1 MPFVTE
7 HLHIP
12 ESEFSFTFSRSSGPG
27 GQNVNKVSTRVTLWF
42 DVEGSPSLSLEQ
54 KGLIKRKLTTRINKN
69 GLLRVVSYRHRTQG
83 ANRVAAVEHFVA
95 LLHEAIRRER
105 PRKKTRVPKAAKK
118 RRLADKRHRGRVK
131 RSRRGQLHEE

>member
-1 MPFVTE
+1 MPAITE
-7 HLHIP
+7 QLYIP

-42 DVEGSPSLSLEQ
+42 DVEGSPSLSGEQ
-54 KGLIKRKLTTRINKN
+54 KDLLRRKLATRINKK

-83 ANRVAAVEHFVA
+83 ANRFAAVERFVA
-95 LLHEAIRRER
+95 LLQEALRRDS

-118 RRLADKRHRGRVK
+118 RRLADKRHRGLVK
-131 RSRRGQLHEE
+131 QSRRGKFPEE